1 MLRNNIL
8 LQKLPQPWR
17 VQLPN
22 GPIFFAKYQCVERH
36 VLNPTRVRNYQTYIQ
51 KIGPQRQRIRKY
63 EPRNKHR
70 RKQQAGTGIDL
81 STAIDLRKKGASSS
95 VGQMIINDAINAL
108 PTAYKKIKSKITN
121 KKARAI
127 SNTGIDDF
135 VLNKDVNFGESF
147 N

>member
-1 MLRNNIL
+1 MRRKTCLKPNSCKKLSNI
-8 LQKLPQPWR
+8 
-17 VQLPN
+17 
-22 GPIFFAKYQCVERH
+22 H
-36 VLNPTRVRNYQTYIQ
+36 T

-81 STAIDLRKKGASSS
+81 STAIHLGKKGASSS
-95 VGQMIINDAINAL
+95 VGQMIRNDAINAL